1 MDFDLSVEIG
11 RPPAEV
17 FALLADVERFAAG
30 PGSPVV
36 SMEKIPPGR
45 TEVGTRWREVV
56 RLLPGLSMTVWSVV
70 IDLTPDARLVVDFS
84 SVAFTGRLTYELTE
98 TTSGTRLHQRQ
109 TLEPRGPFRLVS
121 RPMARALRPRLV
133 ERLDDIRGQ
142 LEAR

>member
-1 MDFDLSVEIG
+1 
-11 RPPAEV
+11 
-17 FALLADVERFAAG
+17 
-30 PGSPVV
+30 
-36 SMEKIPPGR
+36 
-45 TEVGTRWREVV
+45 VV
-56 RLLPGLSMTVWSVV
+56 RLLPGLRMTVWSVV

-121 RPMARALRPRLV
+121 RPMARALQPRLV
-133 ERLDDIRGQ
+133 ERLDDIRTR